1 MKENNRKLTESILQG
16 QTLWKEKYAD
26 YATHSSTRECIPDL
40 HSGLPSPES
49 AKLSNTDMVHGQDI
63 KRPL

>member
-49 AKLSNTDMVHGQDI
+49 A
-63 KRPL
+63 